1 MQLSSGQKVRLGIF
15 LVVAAGLLAA
25 GTATLAGLTFL
36 QPHISYR
43 TRFEESVSGLERSAP
58 VKYQG
63 LHIGRVEDMHVAADN
78 PRAIEVVLVVDPRTI
93 LFEGTTA
100 VLDGS
105 GLTGLKTINLTP
117 GDMRAPRLKANA
129 MLPSNGSIIDKLTDH
144 AAAIVSDVRRVADQ
158 LARWASDENRD
169 RAESLLSHLDS
180 LVGHLDATM
189 SAESKP
195 FDRALS
201 QVTAT
206 ARSIELAA
214 DETAKTLSLAR
225 GSLQHLE
232 AEAQKTLEAVRRP
245 LGDIDPK
252 QVAGAF
258 KALHIAL
265 VALDERLSGEETGR
279 AIAGFGATMQ
289 RMNRLIGDVDI
300 IVRAGR
306 EDFTASLSYVRQ
318 AAEDLREF
326 SRILAQNP
334 SVLVRGRTES
344 D

>member
-1 MQLSSGQKVRLGIF
+1 MHLSSGQKVRLGIF
-15 LVVAAGLLAA
+15 IVLATGLLAA
-25 GTATLAGLTFL
+25 GTAALAGLTFL
-36 QPHISYR
+36 QPHITYR

-58 VKYQG
+58 VRYQG
-63 LHIGRVEDMHVAADN
+63 LHIGRVDDMHVAADN
-78 PRAIEVVLVVDPRTI
+78 PRAIEIVLVVDPRTI

-129 MLPSNGSIIDKLTDH
+129 MLPSNGSLIDKLTDH

-158 LARWASDENRD
+158 LSHWASDENRA

-180 LVGHLDATM
+180 LVAHLDATM
-189 SAESKP
+189 TAESKP
-195 FDRALS
+195 FEHALR

-206 ARSIELAA
+206 AHSIELAA
-214 DETAKTLSLAR
+214 EETAKTLHLAR
-225 GSLQHLE
+225 GSLQLFE
-232 AEAQKTLEAVRRP
+232 REAQKTLEAVRRP
-245 LGDIDPK
+245 LGDIDPQ
-252 QVAGAF
+252 QVAGSF

-265 VALDERLSGEETGR
+265 KALDKRLSGEETGQ

-300 IVRAGR
+300 IVRASR